1 MTPRKPRAREGETR
15 KVATGAEIQAV
26 IDESVS
32 VAHSHA
38 PAHVINE
45 QRAQFLERFS
55 ECGSVLQA
63 CNDTGVPRRTHY
75 HWLSEDAEY
84 KAAFEAAKR
93 EAVDALEARVF
104 QRANVESDRL
114 AEFLLKGLKPEVYG
128 DRFKAELTGKDG
140 GPIDIRA
147 AKLESLTDDELNV
160 ALDLQRKLTG
170 GA

>member
-1 MTPRKPRAREGETR
+1 MRKTAAVKTQPVDNTHSRVPARVNNVQQE
-15 KVATGAEIQAV
+15 
-26 IDESVS
+26 
-32 VAHSHA
+32 
-38 PAHVINE
+38 
-45 QRAQFLERFS
+45 QFLERFS

-63 CNDTGVPRRTHY
+63 CNDTGVSRRAHY
-75 HWLSEDAEY
+75 VWLADNPEY
-84 KAAFEAAKR
+84 KAAFEKAKR

-114 AEFLLKGLKPEVYG
+114 AEFLLKGLRPEVYG
-128 DRFKAELTGKDG
+128 DRFKQEITGKDG

-170 GA
+170 AA

>member
-1 MTPRKPRAREGETR
+1 MSKAASKAQVVDKKHSRVPARVNNVQQE
-15 KVATGAEIQAV
+15 
-26 IDESVS
+26 
-32 VAHSHA
+32 
-38 PAHVINE
+38 
-45 QRAQFLERFS
+45 QFLERFS

-63 CNDTGVPRRTHY
+63 CNDTGVSRRNHY
-75 HWLSEDAEY
+75 VWMADDPEY
-84 KAAFEAAKR
+84 KKAFEAAKK

-114 AEFLLKGLKPEVYG
+114 AEFLLKGLRPEVYG
-128 DRFKAELTGKDG
+128 DRFKQEITGKDG

-170 GA
+170 AA

>member
-1 MTPRKPRAREGETR
+1 MSKAIARCQT
-15 KVATGAEIQAV
+15 VDASIT
-26 IDESVS
+26 
-32 VAHSHA
+32 VAHSPA

-75 HWLSEDAEY
+75 HWLSEDPQY
-84 KAAFEAAKR
+84 KEAFERAKK

-114 AEFLLKGLKPEVYG
+114 AEFLLKGLRPEVYG
-128 DRFKAELTGKDG
+128 DRFKQEITGKDG

-147 AKLESLTDDELNV
+147 QKLESLTDDELNV

-170 GA
+170 AA